1 MKVIGLTGNIASGKS
16 VVSQFLKEFGAEVI
30 DLDSLAKS
38 LQDSNYLGV
47 IDKIKQTFGDKV
59 ILYDNILNRKLLA
72 KIVFHDKEQLKKLND
87 IMIPVLTEKLIS
99 EIEKH
104 KKMGTE
110 FLVLDAAI
118 LFEAGWDKLA
128 DITIVIYTP
137 KELQLKRLIE
147 REQID
152 EFEALARIKAQ
163 MPIEEKIK
171 KANIV
176 IENTG
181 TIEELKEK
189 VMEVWK
195 KKILSI

>member
-16 VVSQFLKEFGAEVI
+16 AVSKFLKELGAEVI

-72 KIVFHDKEQLKKLND
+72 KIVFHNKDELKKLND
-87 IMIPVLTEKLIS
+87 IMIPVLTEKLIL
-99 EIEKH
+99 EIERH
-104 KKMGTE
+104 REIGTN

-118 LFEAGWDKLA
+118 LFEAEWDKLA
-128 DITIVIYTP
+128 DITVVICIP

-152 EFEALARIKAQ
+152 EFEALARINAQ

-171 KANIV
+171 KADIV
-176 IENTG
+176 IKNTG

-189 VMEVWK
+189 VIEVWK
-195 KKILSI
+195 KKILST

>member
-16 VVSQFLKEFGAEVI
+16 VVSEFLKDLGAEVI

-47 IDKIKQTFGDKV
+47 IDKIKQTFGDTV

-72 KIVFHDKEQLKKLND
+72 KIVFHDKDQLKKLND
-87 IMIPVLTEKLIS
+87 IMIPVLTEKLIL
-99 EIEKH
+99 EIEKYR
-104 KKMGTE
+104 KMGAE

-128 DITIVIYTP
+128 DITIVVYTP

-152 EFEALARIKAQ
+152 EFEALARINAQ
-163 MPIEEKIK
+163 MPIEEKLK
-171 KANIV
+171 KAHIV

-189 VMEVWK
+189 VIEVWK

>member
-171 KANIV
+171 KAHIV